1 MTTRA
6 QQMDDFLA
14 RLEKQVWAIWLPIV
28 AGAALALGFVLGTWF
43 GNVRQSSPEATSAIQ
58 SQQRPAIQDE
68 QSKVVHQQQLKHR

>member
-28 AGAALALGFVLGTWF
+28 ASAALAVGFVLGMWF
-43 GNVRQSSPEATSAIQ
+43 GNVKGSPPETTNAIQ
-58 SQQRPAIQDE
+58 SEQRRSIQDE
-68 QSKVVHQQQLKHR
+68 QSKGVHQQQLKHR